1 MIHLL
6 RLAFHNREA
15 LLSHNPDR
23 VTGKKLYIH
32 NSQEKEHCKTLSA
45 DGFRKLKKKNE
56 EERRGNDKM
65 NKMIIKVSEG
75 QYKKTPRVA

>member
-6 RLAFHNREA
+6 RSAFHNREA

-45 DGFRKLKKKNE
+45 DGFRKLKKKMKKKE
-56 EERRGNDKM
+56 EAMTK
-65 NKMIIKVSEG
+65 
-75 QYKKTPRVA
+75 